1 MADEQNYQSHLL
13 SIDEAMECL
22 VDTERLVL
30 DFTWRLFIAT
40 ENELKKSRDSI
51 DATLGN
57 N

>member
-51 DATLGN
+51 DALGN

>member
-30 DFTWRLFIAT
+30 GFTWGLFIET
-40 ENELKKSRDSI
+40 EKQLEKSRDSI
-51 DATLGN
+51 DSPDN
-57 N
+57 K